1 MESLETRD
9 AVPVKKSRRWIAI
22 ILALVGLSLV
32 ILVCLGGGVYFFFG
46 WTGSNVETVTQMVSK
61 LTEQPVLNHIAFIG
75 NEGNV
80 WLVSPD
86 GREPRSITSDSKGY
100 RFPTWSPDGRRLAF
114 IGSNEQDDV
123 ALYVSP
129 TANSAPTV
137 LFDKADS
144 LPFYLYWSPDSNT
157 ITFLTQERSG
167 LALRQVDT
175 ANPGMERLLDQGA
188 PFYWVWSPNSEKLLM
203 HVGGSRAFSDE
214 AHISLLDNRA
224 GAERVQ
230 LDLAPGRF
238 QAPDWSSDGS
248 YFFYIATDD
257 NGREAIYKANAK
269 SLEQIELIKLRNSAS
284 LTLSPDGQHLAYL
297 QIDGNGHPP
306 FGTAYLI
313 DTDGQN
319 RRKLLDSPVGSMYW
333 SPNSSKLALLTI
345 TRRDDGST
353 AKAGGLAAPLPQEV
367 FLRWLI
373 YDVKTEALEVLVSFV
388 PTLAFLQ
395 TVPYFDQYHL
405 SLTFWSPDSR
415 YFVYTNEE
423 DEGSGAGAVWVA
435 DTTGQEE
442 ARQVG
447 EGTLAVWSWR

>member
-1 MESLETRD
+1 MESSDITD
-9 AVPVKKSRRWIAI
+9 AVSAKKSRRWIAI
-22 ILALVGLSLV
+22 ILALVGLSLAT
-32 ILVCLGGGVYFFFG
+32 LVCLGGGGYFIFK

-75 NEGNV
+75 NDENV
-80 WLVSPD
+80 WLVSAD
-86 GREPRSITSDSKGY
+86 GQEPRQITSDGKGY
-100 RFPTWSPDGRRLAF
+100 RFPTWSSDGRRLAF

-123 ALYVSP
+123 VLYVSP
-129 TANSAPTV
+129 TIKSAPTV

-167 LALRQVDT
+167 LALRQVDAT
-175 ANPGMERLLDQGA
+175 SPSTDRLLDQGA

-203 HVGGSRAFSDE
+203 HVGGSRALSDE
-214 AHISLLDNRA
+214 AHLSLLDNHP
-224 GAERVQ
+224 GAKRVQ
-230 LDLAPGRF
+230 LNLAPGGF
-238 QAPDWSSDGS
+238 QAPDWSSDGD
-248 YFFYIATDD
+248 YFFYIAADD
-257 NGREAIYKANAK
+257 EGSEAIYKTNAR
-269 SLEQIELIKLRNSAS
+269 SLEQIELVKLKNSAF
-284 LTLSPDGQHLAYL
+284 LVLSPNSQHLAYL
-297 QIDGNGHPP
+297 QLDGNGHPP

-313 DTDGQN
+313 DTEGKN

-333 SPNSSKLALLTI
+333 SPDSSKLALLTL

-373 YDVKTEALEVLVSFV
+373 YDVETEALEVLATFV

-405 SLTFWSPDSR
+405 SLTFWSPDSH

-423 DEGSGAGAVWVA
+423 DEDSGAGTVWVA

-442 ARQVG
+442 PRQVG